1 MLSDRQSILIC
12 GIVILSFVFFGILD
26 IVDTVF
32 IAGPIVIGFLVVVVN
47 LIVTKRIPEAEEL
60 EQIKKA
66 KETASEEI

>member
-1 MLSDRQSILIC
+1 MLKDNQSILIC
-12 GIVILSFVFFGILD
+12 GIVTLSFVFFGILD
-26 IVDTVF
+26 ILDTIF

-66 KETASEEI
+66 KETASEEV

>member
-26 IVDTVF
+26 ILDTVF

-66 KETASEEI
+66 KETASEEV